1 MKNATPYDGSYT
13 ITLTDISQ
21 SDLNNADLSGSIP
34 KQAITDFTYS
44 IPADVTNV
52 GSFTY
57 SIDNTDISATIQITE
72 APPVKMYTVEVSGG
86 VYWLQLNDYIGP
98 MGLKQ
103 ERPSLT
109 QFESGM
115 QYEFHYTDNTHPIR
129 LSTTIDGTYG
139 GGNEY
144 TTGVVKEEST
154 YLNISPHKLV
164 FTPSETISLHYYNE
178 NNSGYGDS
186 ATSPT
191 YVLYDEFKSIQYTFD
206 TDVDLPNAFTYGY
219 AVSFENTGTL
229 DESGNGY
236 MQWGNY
242 NNLSIS

>member
-1 MKNATPYDGSYT
+1 
-13 ITLTDISQ
+13 
-21 SDLNNADLSGSIP
+21 
-34 KQAITDFTYS
+34 
-44 IPADVTNV
+44 PADVTNV

-57 SIDNTDISATIQITE
+57 SIDGTDISATIQITE
-72 APPVKMYTVEVSGG
+72 APPVKIYTVEVSGG

-103 ERPSLT
+103 ERPSLP

-129 LSTTIDGTYG
+129 LSTTIDGTHG
-139 GGNEY
+139 GGDEY
-144 TTGVVKEEST
+144 TTGVDKEEST
-154 YLNISPHKLV
+154 DLNISPHKLV
-164 FTPSETISLHYYNE
+164 FTPSETISLHYYCGQH
-178 NNSGYGDS
+178 SGYGDS

-206 TDVDLPNAFTYGY
+206 TYVDLPTAFTNSST
-219 AVSFENTGTL
+219 VSFENTGTL

-236 MQWGNY
+236 MQWGAQNH
-242 NNLSIS
+242 LSISSEQSKVGTYSLYSNLSNRKGSEFGRLKIPAFNIGNDKNIS